1 MRRIKQIKLLMSLA
15 ILLIGLAIHS
25 TATGQTIDSVATS
38 PATRA
43 AATDCESQLK
53 TALERLDKTLD
64 AYEKAVAALN
74 AAQGEI
80 AARKTLSDL
89 KDQYIAV
96 KDLIIAT
103 QDDLI
108 KRLQKKD
115 NSLWAKVK
123 KALEVAEKIA
133 LVALGVSLGSR

>member
-1 MRRIKQIKLLMSLA
+1 
-15 ILLIGLAIHS
+15 
-25 TATGQTIDSVATS
+25 
-38 PATRA
+38 
-43 AATDCESQLK
+43 
-53 TALERLDKTLD
+53 
-64 AYEKAVAALN
+64 LN

-133 LVALGVSLGSR
+133 LVALGVYLGSR